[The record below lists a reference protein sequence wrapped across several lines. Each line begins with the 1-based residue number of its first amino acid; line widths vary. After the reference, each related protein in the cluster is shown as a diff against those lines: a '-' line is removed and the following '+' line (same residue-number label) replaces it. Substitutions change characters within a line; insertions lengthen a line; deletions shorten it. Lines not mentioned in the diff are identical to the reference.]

1 MKETVNPQIIEQ
13 LEPIVRKYEKA
24 TNKFRLLLAFVG
36 LTISFALP
44 TFAQQKDAVDPQLV
58 EQLAQIDK
66 KYAEAT
72 NNNDAAAVAALFAE
86 DAVFVTQDTG
96 LLYGRQA
103 IEKQYAEWFKGAHA
117 SDHIAKSDPNCT
129 RFLGTTANVMTGG
142 EPDNVMRGGE
152 WSATWQA
159 QGQEP
164 NHLKGYWTA
173 IDTREGGDWKIRML
187 TVHTTPAPPA
197 ATTASS
203 Q

>member
-1 MKETVNPQIIEQ
+1 M
-13 LEPIVRKYEKA
+13 
-24 TNKFRLLLAFVG
+24 
-36 LTISFALP
+36 
-44 TFAQQKDAVDPQLV
+44 
-58 EQLAQIDK
+58 
-66 KYAEAT
+66 
-72 NNNDAAAVAALFAE
+72 AALFTE
-86 DAVFVTQDTG
+86 DAVFVTDTG

-103 IEKQYAEWFKGAHA
+103 VENEYAEWFKGGHP
-117 SDHIAKSDPNCT
+117 SDNISKRDPNCT